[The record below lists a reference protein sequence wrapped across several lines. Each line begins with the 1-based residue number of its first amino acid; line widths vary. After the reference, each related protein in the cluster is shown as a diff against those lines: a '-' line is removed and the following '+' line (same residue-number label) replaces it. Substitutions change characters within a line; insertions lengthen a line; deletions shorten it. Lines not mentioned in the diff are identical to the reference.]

1 MGEADRGM
9 EGVANILSL
18 ADMLNVGAPRRRS
31 AAGCLLAAIALVA
44 LAAGCRTPEFFKQ
57 YEYDEDL
64 YLSLDGSATVYVN
77 ASLPALVAL
86 RGVDLDTSPVARF
99 DRDRIAAL
107 FESPGIHVVRVSSS
121 RQRGRRFAHV
131 RLEVSDV
138 RKLPGNRMFSW
149 ATVRFE
155 QKNGLFWFREDLGQS
170 AGKAVGN
177 VGWTGKELVGFRLH
191 LPSKIAFHN
200 AGEDNLLRGNILV
213 WDQALT
219 DRLKGEPLE
228 MEARM
233 EPTSILY
240 HTLWLFIGSM
250 GAAFGVFAVI
260 IWWVVTR
267 GRDRLADSP
276 SDTLRR

>member
-1 MGEADRGM
+1 
-9 EGVANILSL
+9 
-18 ADMLNVGAPRRRS
+18 MLNVGAPRRRS
-31 AAGCLLAAIALVA
+31 AGGRLLAAIALAVVVA
-44 LAAGCRTPEFFKQ
+44 ACRTPEFFKQ

-86 RGVDLDTSPVARF
+86 RGVDLDTSPATRF
-99 DRDRIAAL
+99 DRDQIAAL
-107 FESPGIHVVRVSSS
+107 FESPGVHVVRVSSS
-121 RQRGRRFAHV
+121 RQHGRRFAHV

-149 ATVRFE
+149 AAVRFD
-155 QKNGLFWFREDLGQS
+155 QKDGLFRFREDLGTS
-170 AGKAVGN
+170 ADKAVGN

-191 LPSKIAFHN
+191 LPSKIAYHN

-213 WDQALT
+213 WDQAFA
-219 DRLKGEPLE
+219 DRLKGDPLE

-250 GAAFGVFAVI
+250 GAAFAVLAAI
-260 IWWVVTR
+260 IWWVVKR
-267 GRDRLADSP
+267 GRDRLTEQPPARS
-276 SDTLRR
+276 